1 MEFSEL
7 VQFLINV
14 LPDACTLFILYNCKT
29 KVNIMKCFLMSHIS
43 SVWFTIS
50 NLAGVTTFFK
60 FF

>member
-43 SVWFTIS
+43 SV
-50 NLAGVTTFFK
+50 
-60 FF
+60 